1 MLIKQWINGCLLLL
15 LALVL
20 TGCGGSIS
28 GGTAEQNGDLVI
40 GLTDADGDFLSY
52 AVDVTSISLER
63 ANGTYVEALPVTT
76 RIDFAQYVDLTEL
89 LTAATVPSGAYVA
102 ASLTLDYSNAD
113 IQVEQGGVA
122 VKANVQDSNGD
133 PVTTLTV
140 KVTLEGQHHLTI
152 APGVPNYLTLDFD
165 LAGSNTVDTTVTP
178 PQVTVEPVLLADVEL
193 NNAKQHRLRGLLS
206 EVDVVNSRIEL
217 TMRPFALQRG
227 RFGSLNAYVD
237 NSTSYEINGVS
248 YSGSTGLNQMDQLA
262 LNSWVIV
269 YGALDMT
276 THRFQA
282 SEVYAGSSVPGSS
295 LDSVTGVVLSRS
307 GNQLVV
313 DAGSV
318 VTRDGSLIF
327 NQQVTVT
334 LDAGTK
340 VTRQQSQATFTSDDI
355 SVGQRLLLLGDLSS
369 DHTGMT
375 NTIVARLLLSQ
386 ISGTVVSNSGGNE
399 LVLDLQRIDGRTVS
413 RFDFSGTGSVA
424 ANNADPTNYQVDVAG
439 LNVTS
444 LAVGDPARVKGYV
457 APFGQAPADFNATT
471 VIGVAN
477 VTAALRVVWP
487 GGDTSPFSSQ
497 AADGLVLDLTG
508 SSVHHVTRDWVVTNL
523 NSLASATTIKPRTSD
538 IGLFAIRARGSVHVY
553 ARFSNF
559 EADLSDRLSGGLPVK
574 HITAHG
580 QFDADTATLTATSMT
595 VVFGSLVGG

>member
-1 MLIKQWINGCLLLL
+1 M
-15 LALVL
+15 
-20 TGCGGSIS
+20 
-28 GGTAEQNGDLVI
+28 
-40 GLTDADGDFLSY
+40 
-52 AVDVTSISLER
+52 
-63 ANGTYVEALPVTT
+63 
-76 RIDFAQYVDLTEL
+76 DLTEL

-113 IQVEQGGVA
+113 IQVGQGGVA

-140 KVTLEGQHHLTI
+140 DVSLAGQSHLTI

-206 EVDVVNSRIEL
+206 EVDMANSRIDL

-227 RFGSLNAYVD
+227 RFGNLNAYVD
-237 NSTSYEINGVS
+237 SSTSYEINGVT
-248 YSGSTGLNQMDQLA
+248 YNGSAGLSQLDQLA
-262 LNSWVIV
+262 LNSWAIV
-269 YGALDMT
+269 YGALDLT

-295 LDSVTGVVLSRS
+295 LDSLTGVVLSRS

-313 DAGSV
+313 DAGSI
-318 VTRDGSLIF
+318 VTRDGSQIF
-327 NQQVTVT
+327 NQQVTVA
-334 LDAGTK
+334 LAAGTR
-340 VTRQQSQATFTSDDI
+340 VTRQQSQTAFDSNDI

-369 DHTGMT
+369 DNSSMS
-375 NTIVARLLLSQ
+375 NTVVARLLLSQ
-386 ISGTVVSNSGGNE
+386 VSGTVVTNSGGNE
-399 LVLDLQRIDGRTVS
+399 LVLDLQRIDGRLVS
-413 RFDFSGTGSVA
+413 RFDFSGTGSIA
-424 ANNADPTNYQVDVAG
+424 ANDADPANYQVDVTG
-439 LNVTS
+439 LSVAS
-444 LAVGDPARVKGYV
+444 LVVGDPARVRGYV
-457 APFGQAPADFNATT
+457 TPFAQAAPDFDAGT

-487 GGDTSPFSSQ
+487 GGDASPFSSQ
-497 AADGLVLDLTG
+497 AADGLVLDLAG
-508 SSVHHVTRDWVVTNL
+508 SSVHHVRRDWVVTDL
-523 NSLASATTIKPRTSD
+523 NSLASPPTIKPRTSD

-580 QFDADTATLTATSMT
+580 QFDADTDTLTATSMT